1 MTTVF
6 VIYKQGRKE
15 CVVGTDRGYENK
27 IKTKREQESDREKRQ
42 KNRKTKKNMEEQ
54 NGKRLIA
61 ELQVLRNPL

>member
-15 CVVGTDRGYENK
+15 CVVGTDRRYENK
-27 IKTKREQESDREKRQ
+27 IKIKREQESDREKRQ
-42 KNRKTKKNMEEQ
+42 RNRKTKKNMEEQ